1 MTKPTWADF
10 ATVLSSQY
18 IYPPQVKALISRMAE
33 GADMNEERGPGE
45 PVMWTSDA
53 EVLKLLNEL
62 AEGSSGLARQARKVL
77 RHNVGA
83 V

>member
-10 ATVLSSQY
+10 AIVLSANY

-33 GADMNEERGPGE
+33 SADMNEARGPGE
-45 PVMWTSDA
+45 PVMWKSDA
-53 EVLKLLNEL
+53 KVLELLNEL
-62 AEGSSGLARQARKVL
+62 AAGSSGLARQARKVL